1 MTGSLPA
8 NADAGAAEPGPDKRI
23 LRDLGFFG
31 HYLHLHRGGR
41 NGKQHVLLMLLRHGS
56 AMGQRELQERS
67 CITSA
72 ALSEVLAKLESEG
85 LVRRSRCE
93 RDRRQLTIEL
103 TPEGERRAVRTR
115 DAWNLHDRELL
126 SCLTGAELAELA
138 DLLDLMAEHWRALEE
153 DKRGEGECGKN

>member
-72 ALSEVLAKLESEG
+72 ALSEV
-85 LVRRSRCE
+85 
-93 RDRRQLTIEL
+93 RRQLTIEL

-153 DKRGEGECGKN
+153 DKRGEGECGKK